1 VLAGPSAAR
10 ADAALAR
17 RGHVADGD
25 LAALRAQWTA
35 IVGAP
40 KAARRAMS

>member
-17 RGHVADGD
+17 RGQAADGD

-35 IVGAP
+35 IMDAP
-40 KAARRAMS
+40 TPARRAMS